1 MCPNSITLAI
11 PGNKITQHK
20 LNTLDG
26 TESTEL
32 QELLERLEHR
42 NKWHIDDP
50 IGVGQRAV
58 MLAKKS
64 VDSKSTGMAYF
75 FLANVYRNAADYPN
89 AMGNYVAA
97 ELIFNKLDDS
107 LMRARCCYSMGH
119 IQFHIDEV
127 EAAFNS
133 INNSILFASKVE
145 DKDRYLKAYVE
156 LGMMHM
162 RVNEL
167 DSAERCFDLV
177 STIYDA
183 ERHDSLILAGMYNGM
198 AAVALKQNEFSKCEE
213 ILLMSLDLVVDLGDL
228 KAETVIKSNLGELL
242 LMQGRLQDAIECIRT
257 SMELGREINYLVAI
271 INGHKI
277 LARVYEKMDKQKLV
291 ISHRLMA
298 DELEEKLNLE

>member
-97 ELIFNKLDDS
+97 ELIFNKLDDN

-242 LMQGRLQDAIECIRT
+242 LMQGRLQDAIEW
-257 SMELGREINYLVAI
+257 
-271 INGHKI
+271 HKI